1 MMLQLTCGIIST
13 KPRESN
19 KVFNEKEMIVMYI
32 IIIITL
38 MVTFAMFG
46 VICINSS
53 TGDKKMD
60 EEFYNSKQ
68 HLKGRI

>member
-1 MMLQLTCGIIST
+1 ML
-13 KPRESN
+13 
-19 KVFNEKEMIVMYI
+19 FNEKEMIVMYI